1 MFSKIHILYIHTH
14 THTHTHTQGFS
25 TMLGEAL
32 RENTEK
38 EQMEILGNIN

>member
-1 MFSKIHILYIHTH
+1 MFSKIHILYTHTH
-14 THTHTHTQGFS
+14 THTHTHKGFS